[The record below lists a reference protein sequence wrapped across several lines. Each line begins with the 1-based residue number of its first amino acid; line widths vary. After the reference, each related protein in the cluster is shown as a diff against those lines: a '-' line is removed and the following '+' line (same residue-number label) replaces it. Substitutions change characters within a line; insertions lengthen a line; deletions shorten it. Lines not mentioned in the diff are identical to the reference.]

1 MAQREFPDNRG
12 RVLEAVDI
20 VDVVGDSISLKRK
33 GSEYVGLCPFHDDHK
48 PSMYVVPGKQIFH
61 CFSCGAGGNAI
72 DFVMRHH
79 GLDFREALRALADK
93 AGIELEQVKRSG
105 DSGSKPDS
113 GVTRGQLSDAN
124 AMAQSF
130 FRAIFEHAQHGTVAR
145 AAAERRGISPEM
157 IERFGIGASPDRFD
171 GLLQTSHKRGVDQRV
186 LLEAGLLKRSEQGKV
201 YDGFR
206 NRLMFPIRDAMG
218 RVIAFGARRLN
229 EEDNP
234 KYLNSPESDLFNKSR
249 ALFGLFEATKAIQ
262 RERTAIVTEGYTDVV
277 ACHQAGV
284 EHAVAALG
292 TAFTKEHARVLKRL
306 CDRVVLLFD
315 GDEAG
320 QRAADR
326 AIEAFF
332 AEPIDV
338 QIVVL
343 PGGADPDDLLKQ
355 EGGRERFLESV
366 ARGEDALDYRF
377 RRLREKLDTRG
388 AGIGSAARAAA
399 VETEVEQLQELGIN
413 RLDPIR
419 NRHVVSKL
427 SRVAGVDEQTIRMML
442 ARPSRRRRGDS
453 DRTEDHSAHTLRE
466 PMGPGDE
473 ALACLLIEPRLAR
486 DFPRETRDLLRAEG
500 YGSSHWAEA
509 KRIVAEALGK
519 DASPPPLH
527 DLLDQL
533 HDGDT
538 RAAISAGVAS
548 LDRRLHESGEDALRA
563 WYVGAVQRSSIRSAP
578 ERDDAS
584 TVVKR
589 ARRIDLSNL
598 SISTEP
604 KDPVSGTGSSHG
616 RAD

>member
-12 RVLEAVDI
+12 KVLEAVDI
-20 VDVVGDSISLKRK
+20 VDVVGDSVSLKRK

-93 AGIELEQVKRSG
+93 AGIELEQARRSG
-105 DSGSKPDS
+105 GTESASGS
-113 GVTRGQLSDAN
+113 GVSRGELSDAN

-130 FRAIFEHAQHGTVAR
+130 FRAIFDHPQHGAVAR
-145 AAAERRGISPEM
+145 TSAERRGISNEM

-171 GLLQTSHKRGVDQRV
+171 GLLQTAQKRGVDQRV
-186 LLEAGLLKRSEQGKV
+186 LLEAGLLKRSERGKV

-218 RVIAFGARRLN
+218 RVIAFGARRLD

-343 PGGADPDDLLKQ
+343 PDGADPDDMLKQ
-355 EGGRERFLESV
+355 EGGRERFLALV
-366 ARGEDALDYRF
+366 AR
-377 RRLREKLDTRG
+377 
-388 AGIGSAARAAA
+388 
-399 VETEVEQLQELGIN
+399 
-413 RLDPIR
+413 
-419 NRHVVSKL
+419 
-427 SRVAGVDEQTIRMML
+427 
-442 ARPSRRRRGDS
+442 
-453 DRTEDHSAHTLRE
+453 
-466 PMGPGDE
+466 
-473 ALACLLIEPRLAR
+473 
-486 DFPRETRDLLRAEG
+486 
-500 YGSSHWAEA
+500 
-509 KRIVAEALGK
+509 
-519 DASPPPLH
+519 
-527 DLLDQL
+527 
-533 HDGDT
+533 
-538 RAAISAGVAS
+538 
-548 LDRRLHESGEDALRA
+548 
-563 WYVGAVQRSSIRSAP
+563 
-578 ERDDAS
+578 
-584 TVVKR
+584 
-589 ARRIDLSNL
+589 
-598 SISTEP
+598 
-604 KDPVSGTGSSHG
+604 
-616 RAD
+616 